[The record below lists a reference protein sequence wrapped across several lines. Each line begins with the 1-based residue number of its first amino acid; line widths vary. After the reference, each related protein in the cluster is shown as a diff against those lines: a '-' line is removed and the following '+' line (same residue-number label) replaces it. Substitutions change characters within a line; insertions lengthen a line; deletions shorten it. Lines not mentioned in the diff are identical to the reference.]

1 MTLPLDLRTRR
12 RQPELMDQPGL
23 DPTEHRLALD
33 ALRRVNAFS
42 LGSRAIWPEVR
53 AFCRRRGA
61 GARREP
67 VRLLDVASG
76 GGDFAVRIARRAR
89 REGLSLQVSGCD
101 VSAFAVEHAS
111 EQARRAGVDVSFFQH
126 DALSGSLPDGFDVV
140 TCSLFLHHLDPPAA
154 VALLHSIREA
164 GSLVLVDDLERGRL
178 GWLLAYAGIRI
189 LSRSSVA
196 HVDGPLSVEG
206 AFTRDEA
213 RRMALEAGWIA
224 PEIIPRWPCRFLL
237 VGRS

>member
-1 MTLPLDLRTRR
+1 MTLPPDLRTRR

-23 DPTEHRLALD
+23 DPAEHRQALE

-42 LGSRAIWPEVR
+42 LGSRAVWPQVQ
-53 AFCRRRGA
+53 AFCRQRAAMSPGEA
-61 GARREP
+61 

-89 REGLSLQVSGCD
+89 REGLPLEVSGCD
-101 VSAFAVEHAS
+101 VSPFAIQHAS
-111 EQARRAGVDVSFFQH
+111 EQASRAGVEASFFRH
-126 DALSGSLPDGFDVV
+126 DALTGPLPAGFDVL

-154 VALLHSIREA
+154 VALLRAMREA

-189 LSRSSVA
+189 LSRSTVA

-206 AFTRDEA
+206 AFTRDEV
-213 RRMALEAGWIA
+213 RRMALEAGWSA
-224 PEIIPRWPCRFLL
+224 PEVIPRWPCRFLL